1 MDFNLDVIFKEALK
15 EDRTSQPG
23 QGTLFDFITGRLENW
38 FERPAGSI
46 YEMKRRDNKQLK
58 GLAWEKFCQWYLLKV
73 LSYEEVWLWKD
84 IPEDIK
90 TKLKL
95 TFRSDN
101 GIDIIGKLN
110 DKYIAIQCK
119 YLCTK
124 KNKYKKVTWKTIS
137 TFVGLV
143 SRCGPFSQHIV
154 MTNCSGVGK
163 WDIPRSPKD
172 KTIAYGTFKKL
183 SWKDFTECKSLKDPN
198 EKVEEIQE
206 TEEKTEIKK
215 KVAKMKPISLEEM
228 RKIRLEKLAK
238 LDVGEKTN

>member
-1 MDFNLDVIFKEALK
+1 
-15 EDRTSQPG
+15 
-23 QGTLFDFITGRLENW
+23 
-38 FERPAGSI
+38 
-46 YEMKRRDNKQLK
+46 MKRRDNKQLK

-73 LSYEEVWLWKD
+73 LSYDEVWLWKD

-90 TKLKL
+90 IKLKL

-101 GIDIIGKLN
+101 GIDIIGKTGN
-110 DKYIAIQCK
+110 SYIAIQCK
-119 YLCTK
+119 YICTK

-183 SWKDFTECKSLKDPN
+183 SWKDITECQTLKSN
-198 EKVEEIQE
+198 EEINSNL
-206 TEEKTEIKK
+206 EKTKRT
-215 KVAKMKPISLEEM
+215 KPISLEEM
-228 RKIRLEKLAK
+228 RKIRLQKLQCQ
-238 LDVGEKTN
+238 